1 MIDDVFG
8 IPITY
13 ENWDKQRALPL
24 YIAAG
29 YNFQL
34 AYIEQIRCI
43 IITPKEQL
51 ATIPTLKKQILS

>member
-1 MIDDVFG
+1 MVNDVFG

-29 YNFQL
+29 YNF
-34 AYIEQIRCI
+34 
-43 IITPKEQL
+43 
-51 ATIPTLKKQILS
+51 